1 MKLFHIKTLTSRG
14 PNEMDDEIDIKSEY
28 INKNNLFKNSKL
40 ILII

>member
-28 INKNNLFKNSKL
+28 KWFIYMNGHSYLH
-40 ILII
+40 